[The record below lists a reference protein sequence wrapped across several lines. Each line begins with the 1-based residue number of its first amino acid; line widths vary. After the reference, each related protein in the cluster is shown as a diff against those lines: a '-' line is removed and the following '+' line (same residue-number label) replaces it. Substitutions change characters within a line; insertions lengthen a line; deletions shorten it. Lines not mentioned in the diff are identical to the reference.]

1 MSDETRDGMNDPI
14 RDGGDPAELA
24 LRKALG
30 TMNDL
35 EPPRDDL
42 FVQRA
47 LLRGRAATA
56 RRRTALLGAAAAFVV
71 VGAVGGTWYA
81 ANHGLTATTASSAG
95 AAAPESEAKAG
106 ADTAGGGTGSGY
118 GSGGSA
124 PTAPRGANVVPQSA
138 SSIWFEGPATP
149 VTRAFDSVW
158 PSIISR
164 WPDTFSGAFTTDA
177 TNTHLVVA
185 ETQPN
190 PALETLVRGAMP
202 APTDVEFSTATH
214 SFAQKQQVAQQVVDD
229 TASWRS
235 QGVQV
240 YSVRQ
245 DGRADQVV
253 VAADEGST
261 PGAIVRRYGDIV
273 RVVPATAAPST
284 APSGS
289 TVPTLHP

>member
-1 MSDETRDGMNDPI
+1 MSEHATPRDSAP
-14 RDGGDPAELA
+14 DPAELA

-56 RRRTALLGAAAAFVV
+56 RRRSALLGAAAAIVV
-71 VGAVGGTWYA
+71 VGSAGGTWYA
-81 ANHGLTATTASSAG
+81 ANHGLSSTTASTAG
-95 AAAPESEAKAG
+95 QASDSEAKAG
-106 ADTAGGGTGSGY
+106 AGTAGGGTGSAY
-118 GSGGSA
+118 SNGGGA
-124 PTAPRGANVVPQSA
+124 PAVPRGPVVAPQSA
-138 SSIWFEGPATP
+138 SSVWFEGPSTP
-149 VTRAFDSVW
+149 VTLAFDTVW
-158 PSIISR
+158 PSIVSR
-164 WPDTFSGAFTTDA
+164 WPDTFSGAYTTDA

-190 PALETLVRGAMP
+190 PALEAAVRAGMP
-202 APTDVEFSTATH
+202 SPSAVEFTTATH
-214 SFAQKQQVAQQVVDD
+214 SFADKEQVAQQVVAD
-229 TASWRS
+229 TASWRT

-240 YSVRQ
+240 FSVRQ

-261 PGAIVRRYGDIV
+261 PGVIAQHYGDIV
-273 RVVPATAAPST
+273 RVVPATAASSV
-284 APSGS
+284 APNGS
-289 TVPTLHP
+289 TLPNLHP